1 MLQDST
7 YYGVNQMGKY
17 RIHPTGEGQSM
28 RMSYQRQKEV
38 LPMPNLIEVQT
49 DSYKWFLEKGLQEVF
64 DDISPIE
71 DFSGRLSLS
80 FISYKLCE
88 DKVKYTI
95 EKCKE
100 RDATY
105 AAPLMVRVRL
115 FDKENDKEIKGSPSW
130 FVECLSHDMVVI
142 QIPKIAPR
150 PNSALDNLLTLFDQR
165 NQDPDNHHF
174 INYNISDYDFSNDE
188 LHDDMRFIVRRL
200 EQATASEEMIFKMCL
215 EDKVEEMLA
224 DKKNAEEKVAEQEKM
239 LQEKDSQIQDYKNE
253 VEKLRQLL
261 KQHGVSPS

>member
-1 MLQDST
+1 ME
-7 YYGVNQMGKY
+7 KY
-17 RIHPTGEGQSM
+17 RIHPTGEGKSM

-88 DKVKYTI
+88 DKVKYSI

-105 AAPLMVRVRL
+105 AAPLMVKVRL
-115 FDKENDKEIKGSPSW
+115 FNDAHRY
-130 FVECLSHDMVVI
+130 L
-142 QIPKIAPR
+142 R
-150 PNSALDNLLTLFDQR
+150 DQR
-165 NQDPDNHHF
+165 
-174 INYNISDYDFSNDE
+174 
-188 LHDDMRFIVRRL
+188 RR
-200 EQATASEEMIFKMCL
+200 ACH
-215 EDKVEEMLA
+215 
-224 DKKNAEEKVAEQEKM
+224 
-239 LQEKDSQIQDYKNE
+239 
-253 VEKLRQLL
+253 RQPAGPFPRYLL
-261 KQHGVSPS
+261 WN